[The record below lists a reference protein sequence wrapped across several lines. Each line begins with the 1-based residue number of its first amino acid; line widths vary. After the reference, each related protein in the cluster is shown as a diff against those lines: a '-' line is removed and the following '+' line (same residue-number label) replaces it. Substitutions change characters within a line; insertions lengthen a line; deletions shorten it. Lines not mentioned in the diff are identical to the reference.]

1 MPGGRIST
9 SVGGRQ
15 PGSIA
20 VPNHIIAAVVNVAA
34 TEPIGT
40 GYASL
45 LPYNAPLPPGT
56 STLNLTP
63 GITIAGGG
71 IVNAEQEATTPAGS
85 LSFVTMFNGTSGNVH
100 FVLDLV
106 GYFN

>member
-1 MPGGRIST
+1 M
-9 SVGGRQ
+9 
-15 PGSIA
+15 
-20 VPNHIIAAVVNVAA
+20 PNHIVAAVINVAA
-34 TEPIGT
+34 TEPTGT

-45 LPYNAPLPPGT
+45 LPYNAALPPGT

-63 GITIAGGG
+63 GVTIAGGG
-71 IVNAEQEATTPAGS
+71 IVNAEQEASTPSGS
-85 LSFVTMFNGTSGNVH
+85 LSFVSMFNGSSGTVQ